1 MNEIEKKYR
10 PYILIVSIVVP
21 VVVALLFAIKIE
33 GYDFTF
39 LPPIYASLN
48 ALTAIL
54 LVSAVIAIKKQN
66 RLLHQRLIKI
76 AILCSLLFLVGYILY
91 HITSE
96 TTIYGDIN
104 GNHILEPEESATFKR
119 SKFLYLIILLTH
131 IVLSVVVIPLVLITY
146 VKGIASNFTSHKKWA
161 KITFPIWLY
170 VAVSGVVVYLMISP
184 FY

>member
-1 MNEIEKKYR
+1 MNDIEKKYR
-10 PYILIVSIVVP
+10 PFIIVASIVVP
-21 VVVALLFAIKIE
+21 VVVALLFGIKIE
-33 GYDFTF
+33 GYDFSF
-39 LPPIYASLN
+39 LPPIYATLN
-48 ALTAIL
+48 GITALL
-54 LVSAVIAIKKQN
+54 LIAAVVSIKNGN
-66 RLLHQRLIKI
+66 RKLHERFIKT

-96 TTIYGDIN
+96 PTIYGDIN
-104 GNHILEPEESATFKR
+104 KNGVIDIEEASTFKT

-131 IVLSVVVIPLVLITY
+131 IVLSVIIIPLVLITY
-146 VKGIASNFTSHKKWA
+146 VKGIASNFVSHKKWA